1 MYPGDI
7 RDIEIV
13 FCIDEGE
20 VEYFDLGVHPIFR
33 DIYHFGSAIIENE
46 KKFPAKIAPVYNLPC
61 DYVIHTVGPIVC
73 GKLTKE
79 HERLLK
85 SCYESCLKI
94 ADEYKKNYDSD
105 IKVVY
110 NVFKEED
117 EELYELVK
125 NKDYFLPNGNLIG
138 SQDKKTKENRYI
150 PSGLV
155 PKCPHCGRTMTMNLR
170 ADETFV
176 EDEGCIRRQKG
187 TKIFFGREKTVRFC
201 FWNWVWWRSE

>member
-7 RDIEIV
+7 RDIGIV

-20 VEYFDLGVHPIFR
+20 VEYFNLGVHPIFR

-46 KKFPAKIAPVYNLPC
+46 KKFPAKIAPVYNLQC
-61 DYVIHTVGPIVC
+61 DYVIHTVGPIVR

-94 ADEYKKNYDSD
+94 ADEYKVKSIAFCCISTGVFCFPNARAAELAVQTVKEYKKNYDSD

-125 NKDYFLPNGNLIG
+125 NKDYFVLTTNVDHCFQKAGFE
-138 SQDKKTKENRYI
+138 KKSCSIHRD
-150 PSGLV
+150 
-155 PKCPHCGRTMTMNLR
+155 M
-170 ADETFV
+170 
-176 EDEGCIRRQKG
+176 
-187 TKIFFGREKTVRFC
+187 IFCRMEI
-201 FWNWVWWRSE
+201 

>member
-1 MYPGDI
+1 M
-7 RDIEIV
+7 
-13 FCIDEGE
+13 
-20 VEYFDLGVHPIFR
+20 
-33 DIYHFGSAIIENE
+33 
-46 KKFPAKIAPVYNLPC
+46 
-61 DYVIHTVGPIVC
+61 
-73 GKLTKE
+73 
-79 HERLLK
+79 LK

-110 NVFKEED
+110 NVFNEED

-138 SQDKKTKENRYI
+138 TQDKKTKENRYI

-187 TKIFFGREKTVRFC
+187 TKIFFGREKNVRFC
-201 FWNWVWWRSE
+201 FWNWVWWRSG

>member
-1 MYPGDI
+1 MDRFSILVGDLTAS
-7 RDIEIV
+7 DAEAIV
-13 FCIDEGE
+13 NAANPTL
-20 VEYFDLGVHPIFR
+20 LG
-33 DIYHFGSAIIENE
+33 GSGVDGAIHAAAGPELLAE
-46 KKFPAKIAPVYNLPC
+46 CRTLHGCETGQAKLTGGYRLKAR
-61 DYVIHTVGPIVC
+61 YVIHTVGPIVR

-125 NKDYFLPNGNLIG
+125 NKDYFVLTTNV
-138 SQDKKTKENRYI
+138 D
-150 PSGLV
+150 
-155 PKCPHCGRTMTMNLR
+155 HCFQKAGFEKNCKILFL
-170 ADETFV
+170 EFGVV
-176 EDEGCIRRQKG
+176 EI
-187 TKIFFGREKTVRFC
+187 
-201 FWNWVWWRSE
+201 

>member
-1 MYPGDI
+1 MSVKV
-7 RDIEIV
+7 R
-13 FCIDEGE
+13 F
-20 VEYFDLGVHPIFR
+20 FR
-33 DIYHFGSAIIENE
+33 DIYHFGSATIENE
-46 KKFPAKIAPVYNLPC
+46 KKFPAKIAPAYNLPC
-61 DYVIHTVGPIVC
+61 DYVIHTVGPIVR

-125 NKDYFLPNGNLIG
+125 NKDYFFAEWKFDWVTGQKDERKQVYSVWPG
-138 SQDKKTKENRYI
+138 SEVST
-150 PSGLV
+150 L
-155 PKCPHCGRTMTMNLR
+155 
-170 ADETFV
+170 
-176 EDEGCIRRQKG
+176 
-187 TKIFFGREKTVRFC
+187 
-201 FWNWVWWRSE
+201 W

>member
-1 MYPGDI
+1 M
-7 RDIEIV
+7 
-13 FCIDEGE
+13 
-20 VEYFDLGVHPIFR
+20 
-33 DIYHFGSAIIENE
+33 
-46 KKFPAKIAPVYNLPC
+46 
-61 DYVIHTVGPIVC
+61 
-73 GKLTKE
+73 
-79 HERLLK
+79 
-85 SCYESCLKI
+85 
-94 ADEYKKNYDSD
+94 
-105 IKVVY
+105 
-110 NVFKEED
+110 
-117 EELYELVK
+117 
-125 NKDYFLPNGNLIG
+125 PNGNLIG